1 MVGLKAGIICGFMGA
16 ILPRSQIHQTN
27 HDTRLWFKSCASLVE
42 LWRFARWRENS
53 PHAGP
58 TAASVTSSAFLLRA
72 LVFIRPAPAPRYRLK
87 LKLVCV
93 LLMFLAATSGTAEC
107 AAAVPLAAA
116 KAAAPAAAA
125 DSPTPATSQQ
135 LVSEIAA
142 KAARLLA
149 DGVRLRS
156 VALGCQPPAGAS
168 LDQVAPGISRLTSRG
183 FVIEMRAGGRIFACS
198 ATVDAQRQVLA
209 AAHDIA
215 QGQAL
220 SSADFELR
228 WVDAFA
234 GSADALSTLPAH
246 GPFLAATA
254 IRAGEPLLPIQL
266 ARPLAIRPGDL
277 VTVLVKNGSVTVRTQ
292 LEARSAAAVGDNVS
306 VINPD
311 TGLPLTVTAT
321 GERTAE
327 LVVQ

>member
-1 MVGLKAGIICGFMGA
+1 MI
-16 ILPRSQIHQTN
+16 
-27 HDTRLWFKSCASLVE
+27 
-42 LWRFARWRENS
+42 
-53 PHAGP
+53 
-58 TAASVTSSAFLLRA
+58 
-72 LVFIRPAPAPRYRLK
+72 
-87 LKLVCV
+87 
-93 LLMFLAATSGTAEC
+93 LAATSGTAKY
-107 AAAVPLAAA
+107 AAATPPAAA
-116 KAAAPAAAA
+116 KVAAPAAAA
-125 DSPTPATSQQ
+125 PTPALATSQQ
-135 LVSEIAA
+135 LVSEIEV
-142 KAARLLA
+142 KAAGLLA

-183 FVIEMRAGGRIFACS
+183 FVVEMRTGGRLLGCS
-198 ATVDAQRQVLA
+198 ATVEAQRQVMA

-234 GSADALSTLPAH
+234 GSADALSALPAH

-254 IRAGEPLLPIQL
+254 IRADDPLLAIQL
-266 ARPLAIRPGDL
+266 TRPLAIRPGDL

-292 LEARSAAAVGDNVS
+292 LEARSAAAVGDSVS

-327 LVVQ
+327 LVMQ